1 MEVSRVSVLNI
12 IQEIHMRLIKLTFIK
27 LASTNLSQRID
38 VGNCIVYVMIS
49 SNSKILVQQVG
60 ITRPTVYK

>member
-1 MEVSRVSVLNI
+1 
-12 IQEIHMRLIKLTFIK
+12 MRLIKLTFIK